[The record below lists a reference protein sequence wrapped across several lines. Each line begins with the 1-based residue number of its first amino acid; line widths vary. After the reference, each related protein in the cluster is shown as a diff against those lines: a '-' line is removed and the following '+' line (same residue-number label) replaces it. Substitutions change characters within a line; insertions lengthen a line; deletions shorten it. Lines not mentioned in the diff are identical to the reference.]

1 MGRQKSRKK
10 RHSRANVSA
19 VIGTILFIAGLGLFL
34 VLTQNEKETSA
45 QFSASEYSVT
55 PVEVSFPA
63 PELALENLEGKT
75 QALTDFEGKVVLVNN
90 WATWCPPC
98 KAEMPS
104 LKKFHDTHE
113 EDGFTVIAVEAGDP
127 KADVQA
133 FASSLGLGFP
143 IWLDPHG
150 ASLKAIGN
158 GSLPNSYVI
167 DRTGTVR
174 LAWSGEI
181 SLAVLEKY
189 VTPIIQESKP

>member
-1 MGRQKSRKK
+1 MSRKIHRK
-10 RHSRANVSA
+10 LREQQNKLNAI
-19 VIGTILFIAGLGLFL
+19 IGGGLLLIGIALAFL
-34 VLTQNEKETSA
+34 LTQKGTTSTA
-45 QFSASEYSVT
+45 QAAPSQYSVT
-55 PVEVSFPA
+55 PVEVNFPA
-63 PELALENLEGKT
+63 PDLALENLEGTT
-75 QALTDFEGKVVLVNN
+75 QSLSDFEDKVVLVNN

-104 LKKFHDTHE
+104 LKKFHDTHA

-127 KADVQA
+127 KEAVQA
-133 FASSLGLGFP
+133 FAISLDLKFP
-143 IWLDPHG
+143 IWLDPNG

-189 VTPIIQESKP
+189 VTPIIQEDN